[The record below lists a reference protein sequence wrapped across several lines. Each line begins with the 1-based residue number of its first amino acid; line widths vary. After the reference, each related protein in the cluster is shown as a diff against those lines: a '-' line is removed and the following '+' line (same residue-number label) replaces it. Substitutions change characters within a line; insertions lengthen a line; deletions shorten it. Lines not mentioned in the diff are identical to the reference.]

1 MAARLA
7 LHAPPQSCLLAC
19 FECRAPHFRAI
30 PTSQTTHT
38 HAPKPLTRPATLLAP
53 PLQEPDAELLVTML
67 EAADELLD
75 IAEGPKLLPLEEVGA
90 RGCRACAFLV

>member
-1 MAARLA
+1 MRRHRAVSWLVLNAVHHTLGRYL
-7 LHAPPQSCLLAC
+7 LHRPPTLT
-19 FECRAPHFRAI
+19 R
-30 PTSQTTHT
+30 
-38 HAPKPLTRPATLLAP
+38 PKPLTRPATLLAP